1 MRKDNL
7 RIPVGPDGF
16 VPMDFL
22 GGRNDRRSKRA
33 REMDS
38 GKLSGTVLELSRIR
52 FDQPSGVYMMR
63 LDSPYAVESPDG
75 GVGKPPRNAMTPRL
89 DSQHVPR
96 AERAGE
102 GFFDGLSPR
111 GSQKR
116 VENRENS
123 RAAIPPQGSHTNVP
137 WMPVMRL
144 GDEGLPTMGV
154 ITDGFD
160 VMGFEHDVGG
170 RGMPA
175 SLELDTG
182 NASDNTYRDSGY
194 ECVPVNGGCPS

>member
-1 MRKDNL
+1 MMDN
-7 RIPVGPDGF
+7 
-16 VPMDFL
+16 
-22 GGRNDRRSKRA
+22 
-33 REMDS
+33 REN
-38 GKLSGTVLELSRIR
+38 
-52 FDQPSGVYMMR
+52 
-63 LDSPYAVESPDG
+63 PYATQPRLRGHTNVPWMPAKYSAERLQTLGVINRYYSIRELKHSPD
-75 GVGKPPRNAMTPRL
+75 RQWN
-89 DSQHVPR
+89 
-96 AERAGE
+96 
-102 GFFDGLSPR
+102 
-111 GSQKR
+111 R
-116 VENRENS
+116 VNS

-182 NASDNTYRDSGY
+182 NASIDFYRDSGY
-194 ECVPVNGGCPS
+194 ECVPVHVGCPS